1 MPTPVKARKKPRNQ
15 PVTFSETLAP
25 ASQYVPAAG
34 VSLHLSERQ
43 QRAGLTIIWVTVMIL
58 LGIAAG
64 WRIVANQRSAATPP
78 PGRPIAQNPVNVA
91 PLTFNPAIAPPTPTA
106 LADLT
111 VSAAPATTQA
121 AVGSQVTFEITVRN
135 LSPTLASGL
144 IIKDRLDQSEAILR
158 RIEEKLGPDGRQP
171 GDA

>member
-121 AVGSQVTFEITVRN
+121 AVGSPFVTFSIGTFQPADSPDALQSGFQTTITAQGTVGTDPVN
-135 LSPTLASGL
+135 
-144 IIKDRLDQSEAILR
+144 
-158 RIEEKLGPDGRQP
+158 
-171 GDA
+171 